1 MGFFRSSTFK
11 WLMGEFDKVPG
22 NSSGL
27 ALSDGDANAGTL
39 GKGVICDY
47 AANSHTVFAMLDG
60 KGIGILESDV
70 DQYGVNTDAHI
81 VRRQFDKNVYDIP
94 IKKGQPVS
102 LIVPHPNSMAEF
114 EGLGAGSYNNKVIT
128 ATTTG
133 FLSSGTTRHTQLSS
147 YKGGWR
153 TAQSGD
159 LVLALLEQA
168 NLTPETAGNLRI
180 RVRFV
185 SPYVLA

>member
-1 MGFFRSSTFK
+1 MGFFASTTFK
-11 WLMGEFDKVPG
+11 WLLGDFSKLEG

-27 ALSDGDANAGTL
+27 ALSDADADAGSL
-39 GKGVICDY
+39 GKGVICDF
-47 AANSHTVFAMLDG
+47 AANSHTVFAMING
-60 KGIGILESDV
+60 KGIGILEDSV
-70 DQYGVNTDAHI
+70 DQYGVNTDANI
-81 VRRQFDKNVYDIP
+81 VRREFDKNPFEIYK
-94 IKKGQPVS
+94 KKGQPVS
-102 LIVPHPNSMAEF
+102 LIVPAPNSMAEF
-114 EGLGAGSYNNKVIT
+114 DGAGAASYGNKVIT

-133 FLSSGTTRHTQLSS
+133 YLTSATARYTQLSS

-168 NLTPETAGNLRI
+168 NLTSQVSGVRI